1 LFPEFAE
8 NGSVFDYIH
17 VNHKQ
22 SSLAQRLLWLKQ
34 MAEGMVLGICQGKIY
49 NFEHSGWSQFGLSF
63 YAIHLKAQLDHQISL
78 VDAKFS
84 FQCCIHK
91 CD

>member
-1 LFPEFAE
+1 MSCLHIYWKRIFFPEFAE

-34 MAEGMVLGICQGKIY
+34 MAEGMDVGICRGEIY
-49 NFEHSGWSQFGLSF
+49 NFEHSMWSQCGLSF
-63 YAIHLKAQLDHQISL
+63 MQYI
-78 VDAKFS
+78 
-84 FQCCIHK
+84 
-91 CD
+91 

>member
-1 LFPEFAE
+1 MFPEFAE

-17 VNHKQ
+17 ANHKQ
-22 SSLAQRLLWLKQ
+22 SFLTQRLLWLKQ
-34 MAEGMVLGICQGKIY
+34 MAEGMDLGICQGKIY
-49 NFEHSGWSQFGLSF
+49 NFEHSMWSQCGLSF
-63 YAIHLKAQLDHQISL
+63 YAIHLEAQLDRQKLL